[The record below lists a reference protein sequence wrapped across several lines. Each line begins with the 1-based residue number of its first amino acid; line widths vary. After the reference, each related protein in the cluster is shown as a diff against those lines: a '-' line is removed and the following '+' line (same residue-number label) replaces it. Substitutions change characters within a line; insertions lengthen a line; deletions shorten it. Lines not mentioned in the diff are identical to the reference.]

1 MSRQV
6 TEQKPV
12 DGRGHIGYRQFVGIL
27 TDKTQAKGG
36 NMMHR
41 LLKNH
46 RLGIA
51 LVMVFVLMT
60 TIACSPQG
68 SGTEEGSA
76 ASSGELT
83 IYTALP
89 DTEVPVYFNAFEQ
102 ETGIKVNYI
111 RLSAGEILTKLQVER
126 NNPQA
131 SVWHGGPIDTFIAA
145 INEDLL
151 EPYTSPEIENVPEE
165 YVDPSGHWS
174 PFYVGALGF
183 AVSNDW
189 FTEMGMEYPQSWDDL
204 LKPEFQGE
212 ISMAHPG
219 SSGTAYTVLST
230 ILQLKGEEAGWEYF
244 RAFNQNI
251 RQYTKSGS
259 APAQNV
265 ALGEAAIGI
274 VFAHDGLKPSAQ
286 GYPVEVVFPTD
297 GTGYEVG
304 GLALIKNAP
313 AAELENA
320 KKFIDWTMSKAGQE
334 LFEDSESFR
343 LPVNKLA
350 APPTGAISIGDLR
363 VIEYDFDWAGENR
376 VRLLE
381 EFTAQISDQENLQ

>member
-1 MSRQV
+1 MNGKKQRKKV
-6 TEQKPV
+6 
-12 DGRGHIGYRQFVGIL
+12 L
-27 TDKTQAKGG
+27 LAL
-36 NMMHR
+36 MM
-41 LLKNH
+41 
-46 RLGIA
+46 
-51 LVMVFVLMT
+51 VLIMMT
-60 TIACSPQG
+60 TIACSG
-68 SGTEEGSA
+68 SGSGGGSSQQSA
-76 ASSGELT
+76 GELT

-89 DTEVPVYFNAFEQ
+89 DTEVPVYLNAFEA
-102 ETGIKVNYI
+102 ETGIKVNFI

-131 SVWHGGPIDTFIAA
+131 SIWHGGPIDTFIAA
-145 INEDLL
+145 AGEGLL
-151 EPYTSPEIENVPEE
+151 EPYTSAEIANVPEE
-165 YVDPSGHWS
+165 YVDPTGHWS

-183 AVSNDW
+183 AVNRDW
-189 FTEMGMEYPQSWDDL
+189 FEEKGLQYPETWDDL
-204 LKPEFQGE
+204 LKPEFKDE

-230 ILQLKGEEAGWEYF
+230 ILQLKGEADGWEYF

-286 GYPVEVVFPTD
+286 GYPVEVTFPSD

-304 GLALIKNAP
+304 GMALIKNGP
-313 AAELENA
+313 AAEVENA
-320 KKFIDWTMSKAGQE
+320 KRFIDWTMSKSGQE

-343 LPVNKLA
+343 LPVNKNA
-350 APPTGAISIGDLR
+350 EPPAGAISIGELR
-363 VIEYDFDWAGENR
+363 VIEYDFDWAGANR
-376 VRLLE
+376 NRLLE
-381 EFTAQISDQENLQ
+381 EFTAQISDDSNLQ